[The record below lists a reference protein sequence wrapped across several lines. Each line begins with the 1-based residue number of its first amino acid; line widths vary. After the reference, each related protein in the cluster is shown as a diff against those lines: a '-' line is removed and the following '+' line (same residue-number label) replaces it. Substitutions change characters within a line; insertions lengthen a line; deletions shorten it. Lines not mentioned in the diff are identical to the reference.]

1 LTFQHL
7 PAMPGVAYEALYEI
21 AEEQYGYL
29 TTAQANDSGVS
40 KQAVHQMVRRGD
52 LERVSWGVYRLGH
65 FPRSP
70 YDQYVE
76 ATLWPLSVR
85 GVVSHE
91 SALALYGLSDV
102 NPAKLH
108 VTVPRSFRVQR
119 EVPKV
124 LVIHRAD
131 LTDAEI
137 AYHEGIPVTTP
148 ERAIRDCHATHLGPA
163 LVRQAIE
170 DGRRT
175 GLLRRSQ
182 AESLMAELLGEA
194 MTAETE

>member
-1 LTFQHL
+1 
-7 PAMPGVAYEALYEI
+7 MPGVAYEALYEI

-29 TTAQANDSGVS
+29 TTAQARTSGVS
-40 KQAVHQMVRRGD
+40 KQVLHQMVRRGD
-52 LERVSWGVYRLGH
+52 LERVSWGLYRLIH

-70 YDQYVE
+70 HDQYVE

-85 GVVSHE
+85 GAISHE

-102 NPAKLH
+102 NPAKIH
-108 VTVPRSFRVQR
+108 ITVPRSFRVQR
-119 EVPKV
+119 EVPAV

-131 LTDAEI
+131 LKDAEI
-137 AYHEGIPVTTP
+137 SHHEGIPVTTP
-148 ERAIRDCHATHLGPA
+148 ERAIRDCHAAHLGPA

-175 GLLRRSQ
+175 GLLRRSK
-182 AESLMAELLGEA
+182 AESLMDELLGEA
-194 MTAETE
+194 ITSETQ

>member
-1 LTFQHL
+1 
-7 PAMPGVAYEALYEI
+7 MPGVAYETLYGI
-21 AEEQYGYL
+21 AEDQHGYL
-29 TTAQANDSGVS
+29 TTAQANENGVS
-40 KQAVHQMVRRGD
+40 KQALHQMLRRGD
-52 LERVSWGVYRLGH
+52 LERVSWGVYRFVH

-70 YDQYVE
+70 NDPYME

-102 NPAKLH
+102 NPPKVHLS
-108 VTVPRSFRVQR
+108 VPRAFRVQR
-119 EVPKV
+119 QVPKV
-124 LVIHRAD
+124 LLVHRAD
-131 LTDAEI
+131 LADTEI
-137 AYHEGIPVTTP
+137 SNHDGIPITTP

-175 GLLRRSQ
+175 GLLRRAQ
-182 AESLMAELLGEA
+182 AEALASELLGEP
-194 MTAETE
+194 TTTEQA